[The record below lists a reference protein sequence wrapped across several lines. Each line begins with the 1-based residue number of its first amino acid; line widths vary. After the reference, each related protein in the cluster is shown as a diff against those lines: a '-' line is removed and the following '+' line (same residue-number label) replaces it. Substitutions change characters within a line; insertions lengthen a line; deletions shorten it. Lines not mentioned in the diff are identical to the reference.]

1 LWLEAEPAWEGVRE
15 YRGGV
20 AMVEDGVGGRE
31 EGGRPRSL
39 RWAAVR
45 GMSDRS
51 SVWRKRG
58 KSARRMLI
66 RGISWR
72 VR

>member
-1 LWLEAEPAWEGVRE
+1 
-15 YRGGV
+15 
-20 AMVEDGVGGRE
+20 MVEEGVGGAE

-39 RWAAVR
+39 RWAGVR
-45 GMSDRS
+45 GMSERS

-58 KSARRMLI
+58 RRARRMLI
-66 RGISWR
+66 SGMSWR